1 MFEHAKETNIF
12 FSEKELFIIQ
22 ALPHIYQAIF
32 ALEAYRLQDNMRL
45 VDTSLVFSL
54 EMLNVHQDYFTEYA
68 LTLGKSS
75 QGVNNFKNNVLAL
88 IDKSKMVG
96 T

>member
-1 MFEHAKETNIF
+1 
-12 FSEKELFIIQ
+12 
-22 ALPHIYQAIF
+22 
-32 ALEAYRLQDNMRL
+32 
-45 VDTSLVFSL
+45 VFSL
-54 EMLNVHQDYFTEYA
+54 ELLNTHADYFTEYA

-75 QGVNNFKNNVLAL
+75 QGVNNFKNDVLAL